1 MVCSGGVIVKRKWV
15 ESKMATL
22 NNELQTLRVR
32 LDETQ
37 GLAVQLQ
44 NAIILRHGQLQAYE
58 DVLAELVKK

>member
-1 MVCSGGVIVKRKWV
+1 VVCSGGVAVKRKWV

-22 NNELQTLRVR
+22 NSELQTLRIR

>member
-1 MVCSGGVIVKRKWV
+1 MVCSGGVAVKRKWV

-22 NNELQTLRVR
+22 NSELQTLRIR

-44 NAIILRHGQLQAYE
+44 NAIILRRGQLQAYE
-58 DVLAELVKK
+58 EILVEMGKK